1 MSMKKNWT
9 LYAPDWSRL
18 DEIWKNPNP
27 FSLWPIG
34 NQPLVDHW
42 MDAAVEQGIDEV
54 IIHTADRPSELR
66 NHLRG
71 GVYWSIDVSIV
82 SIQSD
87 DKAPLE
93 AIPIIGLP
101 KSNRSEIS
109 IDSPHKLLLHW
120 IDLNRS
126 WLNQLSD
133 YNERIEVKHPSGGWI
148 GPKTRIHPSAT
159 FEKPF
164 WIQGKCEIGPKA
176 HIGARVCI
184 GENSI
189 IDENASVQRSIVLPD
204 TLVGKNVSLDQ
215 VAADGGLLLD
225 AKHGCRVPITDAF
238 ILSDIG
244 KDLNTPDFLE
254 RVSAIFLF
262 LLIAPIVGLSRIDW
276 SRIVVHDGAGG
287 AIELKTGNKGPL
299 ITRRWHWLKEVIKG
313 RMRLIGILPRSL
325 DWSAEADEEVATRLK
340 NTRPGV
346 FSLSD
351 LHDCHCCEESDE
363 WIHASYQALGPD
375 EEAAKLVK
383 NNLLKLALKR
393 AI

>member
-1 MSMKKNWT
+1 MKKIWI
-9 LYAPDWSRL
+9 LYAPDWSKL
-18 DEIWKNPNP
+18 DEIWQNPNP
-27 FSLWPIG
+27 FSLWPVG
-34 NQPLVDHW
+34 NQSLIDHW
-42 MDAAVEQGIDEV
+42 MDAAVEQCIDEV
-54 IIHTADRPSELR
+54 IIYTAYHPSALR
-66 NHLRG
+66 DHLKD
-71 GVYWSIDVSIV
+71 GVYWSIEVTV
-82 SIQSD
+82 FSIQSD
-87 DKAPLE
+87 EKAPLE

-101 KSNRSEIS
+101 KSNSAETP
-109 IDSPHKLLLHW
+109 IDSSHMLLLHW
-120 IDLNRS
+120 MDLNRF
-126 WLNQLSD
+126 WLNQLRD
-133 YNERIEVKHPSGGWI
+133 HNVRIEIKHPSGGWI
-148 GPKTRIHPSAT
+148 GPKMRIHPSAT

-164 WIQGKCEIGPKA
+164 WIQGRCEIGPKA
-176 HIGARVCI
+176 HIGPNACI

-189 IDENASVQRSIVLPD
+189 IDENASVQRSIVLPG
-204 TLVGKNVSLDQ
+204 TLVGKNVSLDH

-225 AKHGCRVPITDAF
+225 AKHGCRVPFTDAF
-238 ILSDIG
+238 ILCGIG
-244 KDLNTPDFLE
+244 KNLDRPSLFE

-262 LLIAPIVGLSRIDW
+262 LMIAPIVVLCRIDW
-276 SRIVVHDGAGG
+276 SQIVVHDGAGG
-287 AIELKTGNKGPL
+287 AIELKTGNKGLL

-375 EEAAKLVK
+375 EEATKLVK

-393 AI
+393 AS